1 MLTDLRLQKYLQGM
15 LSEEEAKEVEAM
27 LAKSPEMAAR
37 LEELKAQS
45 DIVGRP
51 MWRRVLLDRKTR
63 HHGSRTR
70 ATILLPLLLV
80 IAVVLTLGGHW
91 FSRPG
96 ENSTFTLSGG
106 NGTALEVLYN
116 SAKGWRFL
124 DAGFR
129 SGDSLT
135 FAVRDDGAYHVAIY
149 SVFGRGSGAEVLP
162 RLTDAP
168 GQRFDRRSPKPAF
181 LAGDS
186 AHPGKPA
193 QIIVF
198 YDDTPLPELPAHR
211 VLDIL
216 ESKGN
221 ERGGLD
227 FQYQVFSSGP

>member
-1 MLTDLRLQKYLQGM
+1 M
-15 LSEEEAKEVEAM
+15 LSDEEAKEVEAM

-63 HHGSRTR
+63 HGGSRTR
-70 ATILLPLLLV
+70 ATLLLPLLLI
-80 IAVVLTLGGHW
+80 IAVVITLGGHW

-116 SAKGWRFL
+116 SATGWRYL

-135 FAVRDDGAYHVAIY
+135 FSVRDDGAYHVAVY
-149 SVFGRGSGAEVLP
+149 SVYGRGREAEVLP
-162 RLTDAP
+162 LLADSPEKTFNR
-168 GQRFDRRSPKPAF
+168 QSPKPAF
-181 LAGDS
+181 LPGDA

-198 YDDTPLPELPAHR
+198 YDDTPLPELPPHR

-227 FQYQVFSSGP
+227 FQFQVFSSGP